1 MKAAAFWSIFFI
13 FLEIFTSSWL
23 DKLKA
28 PTVDSLSSHNT
39 IGKLI
44 CFEIIDILSFK
55 SNSSK
60 IKFVNTSPIFNLHK
74 NFNFNS
80 DNKKIKNKN
89 FSPTI
94 EENDLDY
101 EVMAFNNTMHS
112 INSQIRSNI
121 KNLNSK
127 KSKFV
132 ISILPL
138 IIQENK
144 RIHDNR
150 EKVLKIKDY
159 LIEFK
164 TLNKNKQK
172 FLENL
177 ASQYNINTIN
187 KHKIDIIEELIEKV
201 DVIPNSIVLA
211 QAANES
217 GWGTSRF
224 AKEFNAFFGEYTFD
238 VNSGVVPIDRNNGDK
253 HLIKFFTSVDESII
267 SYFNNINTHF
277 AYKNFRSKRKLLRKN
292 NINLD
297 PNILVKHL
305 NLYAMDKNYVDSI
318 ESIIK
323 VNKLIQLD
331 NLKITTTKS

>member
-1 MKAAAFWSIFFI
+1 MLKINNLICAGRNK
-13 FLEIFTSSWL
+13 FLYLVF
-23 DKLKA
+23 
-28 PTVDSLSSHNT
+28 SLSIT
-39 IGKLI
+39 
-44 CFEIIDILSFK
+44 CFAIFIMAHSIIDILSFK

-60 IKFVNTSPIFNLHK
+60 IKFVSTSSIFNLHE
-74 NFNFNS
+74 NFNFNL

-94 EENDLDY
+94 EIEEDDLDY

-297 PNILVKHL
+297 PMILVKYL
-305 NLYAMDKNYVDSI
+305 DLYAEDKNYVDII

>member
-1 MKAAAFWSIFFI
+1 MCQAMDK
-13 FLEIFTSSWL
+13 EFTYL
-23 DKLKA
+23 
-28 PTVDSLSSHNT
+28 V
-39 IGKLI
+39 G
-44 CFEIIDILSFK
+44 EMDI
-55 SNSSK
+55 
-60 IKFVNTSPIFNLHK
+60 
-74 NFNFNS
+74 
-80 DNKKIKNKN
+80 
-89 FSPTI
+89 
-94 EENDLDY
+94 Y
-101 EVMAFNNTMHS
+101 
-112 INSQIRSNI
+112 
-121 KNLNSK
+121 
-127 KSKFV
+127 
-132 ISILPL
+132 ISL

-150 EKVLKIKDY
+150 EKVLKIKDF

-187 KHKIDIIEELIEKV
+187 KHKIDIVEELLEKV

-224 AKEFNAFFGEYTFD
+224 ATEFNAFFGEYTFD

-267 SYFNNINTHF
+267 SYLNNINTHL
-277 AYKNFRSKRKLLRKN
+277 AYKNFRLERKLLRKN

-297 PNILVKHL
+297 PMILVKYL
-305 NLYAMDKNYVDSI
+305 DLYAEDKNYVDII